1 MIVGFVLA
9 ASLAY
14 VIRMI
19 IRTFKVSR
27 NACGGCKGCAMRSQ
41 MMRNQKKKKKEITL
55 STQLLA
61 KSLVVSIKMITFALA
76 IELRLLL

>member
-1 MIVGFVLA
+1 MIQYMIVGFVLA

-41 MMRNQKKKKKEITL
+41 MMRNQQKKEKKKL
-55 STQLLA
+55 NYQ
-61 KSLVVSIKMITFALA
+61 
-76 IELRLLL
+76 RNC